1 MINLLALLRSA
12 TPYAV
17 VAQDETPCAVPSRR
31 VAAYIRMGLKGGS
44 PSDMLRLQGGP
55 QRGSMSSERKF
66 GGGGEGSGR
75 LQLAAT
81 MEARLVAIWS
91 GVL

>member
-55 QRGSMSSERKF
+55 HVAVCRRSASLAEGERQRT
-66 GGGGEGSGR
+66 GE
-75 LQLAAT
+75 LAAT